1 MIARAFV
8 VLAALQRAHGKAT
21 TRVPYRGWTSWDLSA
36 VTGAEAQGYGRE
48 FLTEASVIAQSDA
61 LASSPLQAAWD
72 ADAPGRSTI
81 AVDSFW
87 AADPTQVT
95 DAAGRWTHNTTR
107 FPNGMAAVAAH
118 VHANG
123 QLFGLY
129 LNPGVAVNA
138 VKAGKPIE
146 GCAGTA
152 ADIALLPHTGGNT
165 FWDCYAINWTHPCA
179 QAYVDSE
186 ARQLAAWGVDFLKMD
201 AVSPGSDV
209 SPAPPAAG
217 AIDNRPDIAAWSSAL
232 EASGRQI
239 WLTIS
244 WRIDPAFAADFA
256 PHANAWRT
264 SDDIDCYCATLSVW
278 HSLRNRFTEVIPW
291 LPWLSQGRPDLD
303 SLNLAAGAFDGLTN
317 NEKVTSATLWSITG
331 GPWYTG
337 NDLTVADGTGVM
349 LLGNSEVLA
358 INALGAQPVLT
369 PASANGTADLQ
380 VWAAPAAAA
389 YGPGAMV
396 VALFNVGDAS
406 ANVTADFAQ
415 LAALL
420 GLPVTAGSI
429 RVRDLW
435 LRTDLGPHAGA
446 FTAHIPSHDAR
457 YVLLQGGATRVAPPV
472 PCGSSSAVSV
482 LTLPAAALTPD
493 AVFDAASGR
502 LHIVWGT
509 ASKEA
514 MYAYADEGGTGPL
527 CTPVQLNTGG
537 VSVTTTMGERGPKIA
552 QGKGG
557 ALVVVWADLWA
568 PGERTLARSVRS
580 SDGGTTWSRPVQ
592 VTPDAFFGT
601 DGLSVAADTASG
613 LVVVTYHVNTTTPT
627 NASSA
632 TWLFSQSSV
641 DQGATWAAPAL
652 FQPTNLPA
660 VACSMCMT
668 RARFA
673 NSTLHVAFRS
683 AVANVRD
690 FYVVS
695 GRVGSAFT
703 AARVNDA
710 DWVVDYCPMNGP
722 ELSIA
727 ADAGGAELVAF
738 MTGDANNVF
747 WSRTAPDGSF
757 SGPVGTP
764 RRDDNERY
772 ATAVASADGTDVLM
786 VWQVGPMAVSGTAV
800 VKYACYEGATGTPT
814 AGQGGTL
821 GTSFA
826 GTKATAL
833 LTAASSFLILTTAA

>member
-1 MIARAFV
+1 MALLIL
-8 VLAALQRAHGKAT
+8 LAALAGADAKAT
-21 TRVPYRGWTSWDLSA
+21 LRAPYRGWTSWDLSA

-48 FLTEASVIAQSDA
+48 FLTEAAVVVQSDA
-61 LASSPLQAAWD
+61 LAASPLQAAWGV
-72 ADAPGRSTI
+72 DAPGRVTVAI
-81 AVDSFW
+81 DSFW

-123 QLFGLY
+123 QLFGIY

-138 VKAGKPIE
+138 VKAAKPIE
-146 GCAGTA
+146 GCAATA
-152 ADIALLPHTGGNT
+152 ADIAVFPRTGGNT
-165 FWDCYAINWTHPCA
+165 FGDCYAINWSNPCA
-179 QAYVDSE
+179 QAYIDSE
-186 ARQLAAWGVDFLKMD
+186 ARQLAMWGVDFLKLD

-209 SPAPPAAG
+209 SPAPPAPG

-232 EASGRQI
+232 EASGRDI

-244 WRIDPAFAADFA
+244 WRIDPAFAEDFA

-278 HSLRNRFTEVIPW
+278 HSLRHRFMDVVPW

-303 SLNLAAGAFDGLTN
+303 SLNLAAGVFDGLTN
-317 NEKVTSATLWSITG
+317 DEKVTSATLWSLTG

-337 NDLTVADGTGVM
+337 NDLTVADGTGSM

-406 ANVTADFAQ
+406 ANVTADFTQ
-415 LAALL
+415 LAVLL
-420 GLPVTAGSI
+420 GLPVTAGSMN
-429 RVRDLW
+429 VRDLW
-435 LRTDLGPHAGA
+435 LRADLGPRSAS
-446 FTAHIPSHDAR
+446 FSAHISSHGAR
-457 YVLLQGGATRVAPPV
+457 YVLLQGGVARVAPPV
-472 PCGSSSAVSV
+472 PCGSGSTVSV
-482 LTLPAAALTPD
+482 LTLPASALTPD
-493 AVFDAASGR
+493 AVYDASSGR

-509 ASKEA
+509 AGKDA
-514 MYAYADEGGTGPL
+514 MYAYADEGAGPL
-527 CTPVQLNTGG
+527 STPVQLNTGG

-568 PGERTLARSVRS
+568 PGVQTLARSVRS
-580 SDGGTTWSRPVQ
+580 PDGGTWSRPVQ

-601 DGLSVAADTASG
+601 DGLSVAADPVSG
-613 LVVVTYHVNTTTPT
+613 LTVVTYHVNTTVPT

-632 TWLFSQSSV
+632 TWLYSQSSV
-641 DQGATWAAPAL
+641 DLGATWAPPVL

-668 RARFA
+668 RARFTGA
-673 NSTLHVAFRS
+673 DSTLHVAYRS

-690 FYVVS
+690 FYVLS
-695 GRVGSAFT
+695 GRAGSAFT
-703 AARVNDA
+703 ASRVNDA
-710 DWVVDYCPMNGP
+710 DWLIDYCPMNGP

-727 ADAGGAELVAF
+727 QDAGGAEVVAF

-747 WSRTAPDGSF
+747 WSRMAADGSF
-757 SGPVGTP
+757 NGPVGTP
-764 RRDDNERY
+764 RREDNERY
-772 ATAVASADGTDVLM
+772 ATAVASADGADVLM
-786 VWQVGPMAVSGTAV
+786 VWQVGPMAVSGTAS
-800 VKYACYEGATGTPT
+800 VKYACYNGATGTPT

-833 LTAASSFLILTTAA
+833 LTAASSFVILTTAS